1 MSAREAACPNCG
13 ATIRFENSV
22 SLLVVCEHCQ
32 AGSYRRD
39 VALES
44 IGLVAQVAPIESEIA
59 LHASGTF
66 GGRAFRVLGQVQLD
80 HGAGP
85 WNEWSLVHEDG
96 SSAWLAEAQGQ
107 YLVTELV
114 ADAKPLAWEDVE
126 VGREIDVAG
135 RGGWIVAERGRATV
149 TAVRGELPELVR
161 PGEPRTYADVSG
173 PDGGFGTIDFG
184 ARPAAPGS
192 VSEAVY
198 VGRRVELVD
207 LHLDVTGTKRDGP
220 RRVSARHVDCPKCA
234 GSIDLRDPQGTVRVV
249 CPYCSAL
256 LDPTSESVRVI
267 EIAPKLKTRPVVP
280 IGSRGVLFGDEYEV
294 LAYLERSI
302 TADGTRYPWDEWL
315 LRRADG
321 AYRWLVRSQGH
332 WTFVEPIGLADAKRR
347 GTTVTYR
354 GETYRHFS
362 GGLARV
368 DHVLGEVYWEVGVGE
383 TVRVDDF
390 VAPPR
395 MVSFEGVA
403 EELVVS
409 AARHVDRDVVRAA
422 FGLKDALPRPTA
434 TGMVQP
440 NPFRGRAGVWWKV
453 AAVLVAIVLALD
465 VGFHVVRRGSLLHE
479 STHDLIAAGSAAPG
493 VGGSDSG
500 SGSWDDPAA
509 TSSTSSA
516 TAARIV
522 TEPFVLPA
530 ARNNVEIRVTA
541 PGLDEGQFGVE
552 GLLVNETS
560 GETRD
565 FWLRGTPD
573 TNRIVTLSESSESV
587 RVGGLAGGTWRLRLD
602 PRAATSVPTTG
613 AMKVVV
619 SGPFASN
626 VLPLVIALLL
636 CLPPL
641 LVGAMSLI
649 FEASRWQQSDHA
661 G

>member
-1 MSAREAACPNCG
+1 VSAREAACPNCG
-13 ATIRFENSV
+13 ATIRFENSI

-32 AGSYRRD
+32 AASYRRD

-59 LHASGTF
+59 LRATGTYA
-66 GGRAFRVLGQVQLD
+66 GRAFRVLGQVQLD

-85 WNEWSLVHEDG
+85 WNEWSIVREDG

-114 ADAKPLAWEDVE
+114 PGATPFAWGDVE
-126 VGREIDVAG
+126 VGREIEVDGRAG
-135 RGGWIVAERGRATV
+135 WVVAERGRATV

-161 PGEPRTYADVSG
+161 PGEPRAYADLSG

-184 ARPAAPGS
+184 AGGVGDDFGAGGAGDDFGAQRAGPGS
-192 VSEAVY
+192 KSEAVY

-207 LHLDVTGTKRDGP
+207 LHLDGTGAKRDGP
-220 RRVSARHVDCPKCA
+220 RRVSAKHVDCPKCA

-256 LDPTSESVRVI
+256 LDPTSEAVRVI
-267 EIAPKLKTRPVVP
+267 EIAPKLKSRPLVP

-332 WTFVEPIGLADAKRR
+332 WTFVEPIGLADARRR
-347 GTTVTYR
+347 GATVSYKS
-354 GETYRHFS
+354 ETYRHFS
-362 GGLARV
+362 GGVARV
-368 DHVLGEVYWEVGVGE
+368 DHVLGEVYWEVSVGE

-403 EELVVS
+403 EEMVVS
-409 AARHVDRDVVRAA
+409 AAIHVDRDVVRTA
-422 FGLKDALPRPTA
+422 FGLKEPLPRPTT

-440 NPFRGRAGVWWKV
+440 NPFRGRSAAWWKV
-453 AAVLVAIVLALD
+453 ATVLIAIVFALD
-465 VGFHVVRRGSLLHE
+465 VGFHVVRRGSILHE
-479 STHDLIAAGSAAPG
+479 STHDLSATSNAAP
-493 VGGSDSG
+493 
-500 SGSWDDPAA
+500 
-509 TSSTSSA
+509 
-516 TAARIV
+516 ARIV
-522 TEPFVLPA
+522 TEPFLLPA

-541 PGLDEGQFGVE
+541 PGIDAGRFGVE
-552 GLLVNETS
+552 GLLVNDES

-573 TNRIVTLSESSESV
+573 PSELTTTADSSESV
-587 RVGGLAGGTWRLRLD
+587 RVGGLAAGTWRMRLD
-602 PRAATSVPTTG
+602 PRSATSAPIAG
-613 AMKVVV
+613 SMKVVV

-626 VLPLVIALLL
+626 VLPVLIALFL
-636 CLPPL
+636 CVPPL
-641 LVGAMSLI
+641 LVGAMALI
-649 FEASRWQQSDHA
+649 FEATRWQQSDHA